1 MQITGQP
8 NIDYKQLYDQQVAV
22 IEQMTRQLAEHIDKE
37 AAMSAEIVKLRKLIF
52 GVKVER
58 FVPAAGVTPAELQ
71 LALDLSAE
79 TVAQCKI
86 SSTTTVEYVRTKIEV
101 IPAKP
106 KAHPA
111 RMKLPAHP
119 VSYTHLTLPT
129 SDLV

>member
-58 FVPAAGVTPAELQ
+58 FVPAAGVT
-71 LALDLSAE
+71 
-79 TVAQCKI
+79 
-86 SSTTTVEYVRTKIEV
+86 
-101 IPAKP
+101 
-106 KAHPA
+106 
-111 RMKLPAHP
+111 
-119 VSYTHLTLPT
+119 
-129 SDLV
+129 